1 MRPHQFR
8 SVISAAALSC
18 VLALGACSS
27 GASSDGQDAANN
39 DPYESVNRT
48 VWDVDLALNDYL
60 LTPVA
65 RGYRWATPQF
75 VQTAVAN
82 ALRNLKSPAIL
93 VNDILQGNSKRAG
106 QTLTRIWLNTLVGL
120 GGLIDVA
127 ATQDLPFHDTDFG
140 ATLGAWGVP
149 SGPFLVL
156 PLLGPSDPR
165 DGAGTGVDSFLFDP
179 FSIKMNAAGI
189 QSANYY
195 RFGIDTVSGAAGRLD
210 ELDELRKSS
219 LDFYAAI
226 RSLYQQR
233 RAADVATAKNPNAP
247 SVPNVRYDEVEPSS
261 PVPSSTAEPAGP
273 VPSSPPASSGSGKV
287 Q

>member
-1 MRPHQFR
+1 MRPHRFR
-8 SVISAAALSC
+8 SVVSAAALAC
-18 VLALGACSS
+18 VLTLGACSS
-27 GASSDGQDAANN
+27 GSTDGQDAANN
-39 DPYESVNRT
+39 DPYESFNRS

-65 RGYRWATPQF
+65 RGYRWATPDF
-75 VQTAVAN
+75 AQTAIAN

-93 VNDILQGNSKRAG
+93 ANDILQGNSKRAG

-127 ATQDLPFHDTDFG
+127 ADQNLPYHDNDFG

-165 DGAGTGVDSFLFDP
+165 DGVGNGVDNFLFDP

-195 RFGIDTVSGAAGRLD
+195 RFGIETVSGAAGRLD

-219 LDFYAAI
+219 LDFYAAV
-226 RSLYQQR
+226 RSLYQQK
-233 RAADVATAKNPNAP
+233 RAADIATAKNPNAP
-247 SVPNVRYDEVEPSS
+247 SVPNVRYDEVEPS
-261 PVPSSTAEPAGP
+261 GP
-273 VPSSPPASSGSGKV
+273 VPSSPPASSGSGKAK
-287 Q
+287 

>member
-1 MRPHQFR
+1 MRPHRFR

-18 VLALGACSS
+18 VLVLGACSS
-27 GASSDGQDAANN
+27 SSPDGQDAANN
-39 DPYESVNRT
+39 DPYEGFNRT
-48 VWDVDLALNDYL
+48 VWDVDLALSDYL

-65 RGYRWATPQF
+65 RGYRWATPDF

-93 VNDILQGNSKRAG
+93 ANDILQGNSKRAG

-127 ATQDLPFHDTDFG
+127 ATQNLPYHDNDFG

-210 ELDELRKSS
+210 EMDELRKSS
-219 LDFYAAI
+219 LDFYAAV
-226 RSLYQQR
+226 RSLYEQK

-247 SVPNVRYDEVEPSS
+247 SVPNVRYDEVEPS
-261 PVPSSTAEPAGP
+261 GP
-273 VPSSPPASSGSGKV
+273 VPSAPPAASGTGKA